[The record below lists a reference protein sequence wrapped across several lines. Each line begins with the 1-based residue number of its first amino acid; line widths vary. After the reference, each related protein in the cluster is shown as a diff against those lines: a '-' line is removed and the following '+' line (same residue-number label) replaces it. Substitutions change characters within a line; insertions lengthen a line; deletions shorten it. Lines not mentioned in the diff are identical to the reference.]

1 MRRLASLVVGGLL
14 ALVTVVSAADRLT
27 PQLADAFAKKMV
39 AVQQQAADAAVPKK
53 PRTTPFAESELN
65 SYLRFKATD
74 QLPVGLTE
82 PAFTLIGQGR
92 VSASAVIDLDVVREK
107 QSRGGW
113 FDPMS
118 YLSGKLPV
126 TALGVVRTESG
137 KASFELERAEISGVP
152 VPKSLLQQILAF
164 YTKSAERPNGA
175 SLDDAYDMPAQI
187 QRLFVEPARVIV
199 IQ

>member
-1 MRRLASLVVGGLL
+1 M
-14 ALVTVVSAADRLT
+14 
-27 PQLADAFAKKMV
+27 
-39 AVQQQAADAAVPKK
+39 
-53 PRTTPFAESELN
+53 
-65 SYLRFKATD
+65 
-74 QLPVGLTE
+74 PVGLTE

-107 QSRGGW
+107 QSSGGW

-118 YLSGKLPV
+118 YLTGKLPV